1 MITPE
6 FDPSSLWWLCGFFV
20 GLSLLLLVVFNS
32 GE

>member
-6 FDPSSLWWLCGFFV
+6 FDPTSLWWLIGFMV
-20 GLSLLLLVVFNS
+20 GLSLVLLVVFNS